1 MPRQS
6 LNRGRPLAPTAPSRS
21 ALGRSTPRRPEAQAP
36 SPELEGPEN
45 PATANT
51 TANITANSSAPTA
64 PLRGTRA
71 RAAMQKARP
80 EAAGFS
86 APARRQERRNPA
98 RLQQSASGV
107 PSAALAAQTRSG
119 PGRSSGKPRP
129 TLASAEQIRAV
140 QAKAVQ
146 ARINQARVDKSK
158 AEQARIDQARIDQA
172 KANLAPAGQ
181 LMVDQSVAKQAKN
194 SLPGS
199 GRTKTNRSVAASC
212 PRQLANSSSNSSS
225 NSLSNSLPGSP
236 FALSHPLTDLAANAR
251 LQAYDS
257 GVKLAF
263 DRIVPVLK
271 QLSALQHEA
280 DFVEVAQR
288 LARTE
293 LGYELPL
300 PILETAWVSQLDMRT
315 LFAWCVFQSY
325 GQTSAN
331 FFDQDPLAGMPD
343 TEAAVSFNQ
352 FLLDCGFHLLDV
364 TPCAD
369 GRLAHAIAYALRLP
383 YSSVRRRPHAGALF
397 DVENT
402 VNRWVKIEHRRYR
415 ESIPNA
421 AHEDTRYLK
430 IVLYH
435 FSSRDPGHEGCAAHG
450 SNDELAA
457 GCGLQRLRDFQQA
470 VENSFCCGASV
481 DLLLMGLDTDTDALR
496 VHVPGMD
503 GTTHL
508 DRWLSATDV
517 YGATRSMAAS
527 EARQRIEELVRD
539 AAASSPDPG
548 MVKMIA
554 RLIEQNISQID
565 YVRQVH
571 SGNYSDASHAERFIG
586 VGIGFKEIHL
596 RNLTYFAYMDTVEE
610 GAADLDV
617 GIKIFKGLNVSRGLP
632 VPVVVRFDYHGQ
644 VPGARE
650 RAIRN
655 CQRVQA
661 AMENRYPDLFKQGL
675 LHALLTIRDQDGH
688 VAAEA
693 VGSTISFASQGGH

>member
-1 MPRQS
+1 MPRLS
-6 LNRGRPLAPTAPSRS
+6 LNRGGPLAPTAPRRFAQGQS
-21 ALGRSTPRRPEAQAP
+21 AQGQTPASAT
-36 SPELEGPEN
+36 SPGLDTAEN
-45 PATANT
+45 Q
-51 TANITANSSAPTA
+51 SSVSGSSQQPLR
-64 PLRGTRA
+64 LRGTRA
-71 RAAMQKARP
+71 RAAMQQARP
-80 EAAGFS
+80 QS
-86 APARRQERRNPA
+86 PLPAPNARRQGRSNPA
-98 RLQQSASGV
+98 RLQQQSVSG
-107 PSAALAAQTRSG
+107 AFGGAQVQSGRGRSG
-119 PGRSSGKPRP
+119 KARP
-129 TLASAEQIRAV
+129 VAATPEQIKAV

-146 ARINQARVDKSK
+146 ARINQARSDKAR
-158 AEQARIDQARIDQA
+158 AEQANIAQPVITQAVITPPVNPGRWRASTALSSNALANTSSIGSA
-172 KANLAPAGQ
+172 RLKANR
-181 LMVDQSVAKQAKN
+181 
-194 SLPGS
+194 GS
-199 GRTKTNRSVAASC
+199 ASFAATHS
-212 PRQLANSSSNSSS
+212 PNSSD
-225 NSLSNSLPGSP
+225 SP
-236 FALSHPLTDLAANAR
+236 CHPLTDQAANAR
-251 LQAYDS
+251 LQDYDNS
-257 GVKLAF
+257 VKLAF

-271 QLSALQHEA
+271 QLSALQHES
-280 DFVEVAQR
+280 DFVQIAQQ
-288 LARTE
+288 LALVE

-325 GQTSAN
+325 EQTSAN
-331 FFDQDPLAGMPD
+331 FFDNDPLAGMPD
-343 TEAAVSFNQ
+343 TQAAISFNQ

-402 VNRWVKIEHRRYR
+402 VNRWVKTEHKRYR
-415 ESIPNA
+415 EALPNA

-430 IVLYH
+430 VVLYH
-435 FSSRDPGHEGCAAHG
+435 FSSKDPHHEGCAAHG
-450 SNDELAA
+450 SDDSQAA
-457 GCGLQRLRDFQQA
+457 SCGLHRLRDFQQA

-481 DLLLMGLDTDTDALR
+481 DLLLIGLDTDTDALR

-508 DRWLSATDV
+508 DSWLAVADV
-517 YGATRSMAAS
+517 YAATCSLSAS
-527 EARQRIEELVRD
+527 EARLRIEELVRD

-548 MVKMIA
+548 MVKLIA
-554 RLIEQNISQID
+554 RLIENNISQID
-565 YVRQVH
+565 YVRNFH
-571 SGNYSDASHAERFIG
+571 GGSYTDASHAERFIG

-617 GIKIFKGLNVSRGLP
+617 GVKIFKGLNVSRGLP

-661 AMENRYPDLFKQGL
+661 AIENRYADLFEQGL

>member
-1 MPRQS
+1 
-6 LNRGRPLAPTAPSRS
+6 
-21 ALGRSTPRRPEAQAP
+21 
-36 SPELEGPEN
+36 
-45 PATANT
+45 
-51 TANITANSSAPTA
+51 
-64 PLRGTRA
+64 
-71 RAAMQKARP
+71 MQKARP

-86 APARRQERRNPA
+86 APVRRQERRNPA

-107 PSAALAAQTRSG
+107 PSAGLAAQTKSG

-129 TLASAEQIRAV
+129 TPATPEQIRAV

-158 AEQARIDQARIDQA
+158 AEQARVDQTKINQAWIDQSRKDQPTINRDRISRAEIDQA

-181 LMVDQSVAKQAKN
+181 LMVDQPVAKQAKN
-194 SLPGS
+194 SFPGS
-199 GRTKTNRSVAASC
+199 GRTKTNRSVATSS
-212 PRQLANSSSNSSS
+212 PRQLLNNSSNGSS
-225 NSLSNSLPGSP
+225 NSLSGSP

-402 VNRWVKIEHRRYR
+402 VNRWVKTEHRRYR
-415 ESIPNA
+415 ESIPND

-435 FSSRDPGHEGCAAHG
+435 FSSKDPGHEGCAAHG

-503 GTTHL
+503 GTTNL

-517 YGATRSMAAS
+517 YGATRSLAAS
-527 EARQRIEELVRD
+527 EARQCIEELVRD

-554 RLIEQNISQID
+554 RLIEHNISQID

-571 SGNYSDASHAERFIG
+571 GGSYSDASHAERFIG

-655 CQRVQA
+655 CERVQA